1 MIAYG
6 PDEGKLCVIV
16 DVVEQTRALV
26 DGPCSGV
33 KRQAISFKWLALTS
47 IVIKIAPSQRSGGI
61 RKAWEKADVNG
72 QWEKTAWAK
81 RLADKERRRSMTD
94 FDRFKL
100 KIAKQMVSCNG
111 LFLELN
117 AISII
122 VFNMPYRNER
132 L

>member
-100 KIAKQMVSCNG
+100 KIAKQMKRTVVKSKVKK
-111 LFLELN
+111 LKKDQQTP
-117 AISII
+117 A
-122 VFNMPYRNER
+122 
-132 L
+132 

>member
-1 MIAYG
+1 M
-6 PDEGKLCVIV
+6 
-16 DVVEQTRALV
+16 

-61 RKAWEKADVNG
+61 RKAWEKADVKG

-81 RLADKERRRSMTD
+81 RLADKERRQSMTD

-100 KIAKQMVSCNG
+100 KIAKQMVSCDG
-111 LFLELN
+111 LIQELTV
-117 AISII
+117 ILKV
-122 VFNMPYRNER
+122 VFGVQKRNVVKSKVKKLKKEQAAE
-132 L
+132 